1 MNFCKSNI
9 VILPQTF
16 PTSNNFKYRHF
27 LKSILCIFWVAIF
40 DFIHLFL
47 HFSINFLFSFSIDWK
62 LFKRYFTDLDR
73 KNADFRLCDPQIS
86 KIFGYLLVGNTR
98 RVIPKS
104 FKFDDP
110 RLSRASTSR
119 QFQIF
124 HSVESWDN

>member
-1 MNFCKSNI
+1 MAEFVGGGGGFIKGLFIVHRFCTQ
-9 VILPQTF
+9 PQ
-16 PTSNNFKYRHF
+16 
-27 LKSILCIFWVAIF
+27 IFCF
-40 DFIHLFL
+40 
-47 HFSINFLFSFSIDWK
+47 
-62 LFKRYFTDLDR
+62 RYFTDLDR